1 MTICVLNIKIK
12 TEFDVVAAR
21 QRARQIAG
29 ICGFANQD
37 QVRVATSVSELARN
51 IFRYVGEGKV
61 SFTIEGETA
70 PQVLKVVVSDQGAGI
85 KHIDSI
91 LAGEYVSST
100 GMGKGIIGCQ
110 ELMDK
115 FDIETGPSG
124 TEVTLQKILPIQAPL
139 LTTSN
144 SSSFFSQLNVS
155 QPDTAISEI
164 AQQNHELMDALG
176 ELKARQNDLIQL
188 THELE
193 DTNRGV
199 VALYAE
205 LDEKANH
212 LQRADEM
219 KSRFLSNMSHEFRT
233 PLSSI
238 RALTKLLLS
247 RSDGPLSEEQE
258 KQLTLIMKGAL
269 SLSELVDDLLDI
281 AKIEAGKTEVHPRE
295 FNVAELF
302 SALRGML
309 RPLLVSDSLALNFFD
324 PEDDLVLYT
333 DEAKLSQILR
343 NFISNALKFTEQGY
357 INVIATK
364 IDVDLIKFDVVDT
377 GIGID
382 PKDVHL
388 IFEEFGQIESKLQR
402 KVKGTGL
409 GLPLCSKLANLMG
422 GSVSVVSTPGKGSTF
437 SVTLPIKLKVEH
449 EPYLRD
455 RQLTGEKSDERPPI
469 LIVEDNTTVQLVY
482 KKIFEDSEY
491 RIVIADSVREA
502 NELWPL
508 IHPSAVLLDVMLYGE
523 TTWSWLAE
531 IKSDASRKHIPV
543 IVISD
548 VEDKR
553 KGLLL
558 GADAYYVK
566 PIFKYELLSVIE
578 TLVKVHDNAER
589 PH

>member
-1 MTICVLNIKIK
+1 VTISIINIKIK

-21 QRARQIAG
+21 QRARQISG

-37 QVRVATSVSELARN
+37 QVRIATAVSELARN
-51 IFRYVGEGKV
+51 VFRYVGEGKI
-61 SFTIEGETA
+61 SFSIEGKTS
-70 PQVLKVVVSDQGAGI
+70 PQLLKIIVDDQGPGI
-85 KHIDSI
+85 KNLSAI
-91 LAGEYVSST
+91 LAGEYISST
-100 GMGKGIIGCQ
+100 GMGKGIIGCR

-124 TEVTLQKILPIQAPL
+124 TSVTLQKILPAHVPVISA
-139 LTTSN
+139 SN
-144 SSSFFSQLNVS
+144 SVQYFSQLNVS

-164 AQQNHELMDALG
+164 AQQNHELMDALS
-176 ELKARQNDLIQL
+176 ELKARQNDLLQL

-247 RSDGPLSEEQE
+247 RTDGELTDEQE

-281 AKIEAGKTEVHPRE
+281 AKIEAGKTEVHPHE
-295 FNVAELF
+295 FSVSELF

-309 RPLLVSDSLALNFFD
+309 RPLLVSDSLALNFLD
-324 PEDDLVLYT
+324 LEEDLILYT

-343 NFISNALKFTEQGY
+343 NFISNALKFTERGY
-357 INVIATK
+357 INVAVSK
-364 IDVDLIKFDVVDT
+364 IDSEHVKFDVVDT

-409 GLPLCSKLANLMG
+409 GLPLCNKLAVLMG
-422 GSVSVVSTPGKGSTF
+422 GSVSVISTPGEGSTF
-437 SVTLPIKLKVEH
+437 SLILPIKLVVKEDS
-449 EPYLRD
+449 YLRD
-455 RQLTGEKSDERPPI
+455 RQLIGEKIDERKPI
-469 LIVEDNTTVQLVY
+469 LIVEDNSTVQLFY
-482 KKIFEDSEY
+482 KKIFQDSDY
-491 RIVIADSVREA
+491 RIVIANSVREA
-502 NELWPL
+502 NELWSL
-508 IHPSAVLLDVMLYGE
+508 IHPVAVLLDIMLFGE
-523 TTWSWLAE
+523 TTWTWLAE
-531 IKSDASRKHIPV
+531 VKNDSARKHVPV
-543 IVISD
+543 IVVSD

-553 KGLLL
+553 KGLSL

-566 PIFKYELLSVIE
+566 PIFKYELLNVIE
-578 TLVKVHDNAER
+578 TLILARDGVQISQ
-589 PH
+589 